1 MPSTEAGISVEM
13 NLFSAFNWTFEVPW
27 QAPVPKQE
35 ETVFSLK
42 AKVTTALVILGVIL
56 VFGLGIYFVTSK
68 AQTESVARFSSPE
81 FQTAG
86 SVTRRQFK
94 RRKTKKARKARLTKT
109 ERLQEVNRRWY
120 EVYGSDNSDCED
132 LEDLATVPFGTVEIT
147 EVKKVSFRENIK
159 DVYFIESKEEMRR
172 LEQLHR
178 MGFDVTIAR
187 RQSSVSAH
195 EALATMANWDDKD
208 LELASTPLLCPS
220 FDSSILEEDEEGTV
234 GSQSM
239 LRKWLKS
246 EGFETENSKT
256 SSDESR
262 LMSEDHDE
270 RLLLLNIPLLSKTC
284 L

>member
-13 NLFSAFNWTFEVPW
+13 IIFSAFNWTFEVPW
-27 QAPVPKQE
+27 QAPVPKRE
-35 ETVFSLK
+35 EPVVSLK

-56 VFGLGIYFVTSK
+56 VFGLCIYFIASK
-68 AQTESVARFSSPE
+68 AQTESGARFSSPE

-94 RRKTKKARKARLTKT
+94 RRKTKKARKTRLTKT

-172 LEQLHR
+172 LEQLQR
-178 MGFDVTIAR
+178 MGFDVTVAR
-187 RQSSVSAH
+187 RQSSVNAH

-208 LELASTPLLCPS
+208 LSSTPLLCPS

-234 GSQSM
+234 GSPSM

-246 EGFETENSKT
+246 EDFETEDFKM

-262 LMSEDHDE
+262 LTSEDHDE
-270 RLLLLNIPLLSKTC
+270 RLLLLNIPLLSETC